1 MGVNEDEYWV
11 PEHVREWL
19 RSLGFSLPLE
29 DMESHIRAWDRWMRA
44 LGDFYDYR
52 DTDGVGRLYEVHRR
66 SIHPAMRVC
75 REWGS
80 LLLND
85 RTQVACAE
93 QTCTDWLAA
102 WMART
107 GFLASAQECVVRAF
121 GLETGAWALW
131 VDASAGE
138 VRVRRYDARMVVPL
152 TWDEEGVTECAFV
165 TRTFWRGR
173 AVDQVQLHLRGG
185 AGGSFFSPSESLGK
199 GASASSSR
207 LTDGGGEGTYR
218 IVTACFDRDGNRVEP
233 EGVCPVYDTGSVWP
247 TFSIVKPAVDNTRV
261 DMSPY
266 GQSVFAD
273 AVDAIQAVDL
283 CYDAM
288 MSEIDN
294 GKMRVFLSDVM
305 FDTERDGKGGR
316 VSIPF
321 GKADCTVF
329 RKVMSTEDTI
339 HEFAPTLRTEA
350 QARAFRV
357 ALQTLGVLCGFGI
370 NYFDLENVGYVKTAT
385 EVSADNSALM
395 RNIRRHERA
404 LEGAIAGICR
414 ALMAAERRLGV
425 ELPDEGLVR
434 VTFDDSI
441 ITDTTAEKRQDMD
454 EVAAG
459 LLEPWKYRRKWYGAV
474 GPWLAAAGGGG
485 AGWAASSLVRA
496 AGGAGRFP
504 SRARNG
510 AEAGGLRTT
519 LDGQRVVVGCGHL
532 GRRLRARRSSRSS
545 RDTGGKG
552 RLRYTV
558 LSLQILAEPLPWE
571 APSSPDPD
579 RGDLIPFRQPRYH
592 AARYAEDRGNL
603 GGLEKVAVAL
613 ERVGVHR
620 LSNFPR
626 LCSCRRK

>member
-1 MGVNEDEYWV
+1 MQGLDDEYWV
-11 PEHVREWL
+11 PEHVRAWL
-19 RSLGFSLPLE
+19 RGLGFSLPLE
-29 DMESHIRAWDRWMRA
+29 DMEPHIRAWDQWMRA

-52 DTDGVGRLYEVHRR
+52 DTDGVGRVYEVHRR

-85 RTQVACAE
+85 KTQVACDDQA
-93 QTCTDWLAA
+93 CADWLAA

-107 GFLASAQECVVRAF
+107 GFLVAAQECVVRAF
-121 GLETGAWALW
+121 GLGTGAWALW
-131 VDASAGE
+131 VDAGSRE

-165 TRTFWRGR
+165 TRAFWRGR
-173 AVDQVQLHLRGG
+173 AVDQVQLHLKGAGGGAEGAGG
-185 AGGSFFSPSESLGK
+185 AGAARSAGGAGAAGGAGLSPEGALGG
-199 GASASSSR
+199 GAGAVRSSR
-207 LTDGGGEGTYR
+207 PGSSPLESDGAEGTYR
-218 IVTACFDRDGNRVEP
+218 IVTACFDKDGNRVEP
-233 EGVCPVYDTGSVWP
+233 EGVCPVYETGSVWP
-247 TFSIVKPAVDNTRV
+247 TFAIVRPAVDNTRV

-305 FDTERDGKGGR
+305 FDVERDGKGGR

-339 HEFAPTLRTEA
+339 HEFAPALRTED

-357 ALQTLGVLCGFGI
+357 ALQTLGDLCGFGLD
-370 NYFDLENVGYVKTAT
+370 YFDLDKQGYLRTAT

-395 RNIRRHERA
+395 RNIRRHEHA

-414 ALMAAERRLGV
+414 ALLAVARGLGE
-425 ELPDEGLVR
+425 ELPDEGGIR

-441 ITDTTAEKRQDMD
+441 ISDTASDKRQDMD

-459 LLEPWKYRRKWYGAV
+459 LMQAWEYRAKWYGEDEGAARAAV
-474 GPWLAAAGGGG
+474 AAG
-485 AGWAASSLVRA
+485 
-496 AGGAGRFP
+496 
-504 SRARNG
+504 
-510 AEAGGLRTT
+510 
-519 LDGQRVVVGCGHL
+519 
-532 GRRLRARRSSRSS
+532 
-545 RDTGGKG
+545 
-552 RLRYTV
+552 
-558 LSLQILAEPLPWE
+558 
-571 APSSPDPD
+571 
-579 RGDLIPFRQPRYH
+579 
-592 AARYAEDRGNL
+592 
-603 GGLEKVAVAL
+603 KVAA
-613 ERVGVHR
+613 HR
-620 LSNFPR
+620 EGR
-626 LCSCRRK
+626 E

>member
-1 MGVNEDEYWV
+1 METGEVDYWV
-11 PEHVREWL
+11 PEHVRAWL
-19 RSLGFSLPLE
+19 RGLGFTLPLE
-29 DMESHIRAWDRWMRA
+29 DMEPHIRAWDGWMRA
-44 LGDFYDYR
+44 LGDFYDYK
-52 DTDGVGRLYEVHRR
+52 DTDGVGRVYEVHRR

-85 RTQVACAE
+85 RTQVACGDQA
-93 QTCTDWLAA
+93 CTDWLAA

-107 GFLASAQECVVRAF
+107 GFLAAAQECVVRAF
-121 GLETGAWALW
+121 GLGTGAWALW
-131 VDASAGE
+131 VDAGAGE

-152 TWDEEGVTECAFV
+152 TWDEEGVAECAFV
-165 TRTFWRGR
+165 TRAFWRGR
-173 AVDQVQLHLRGG
+173 AVDQVQLHLKGSGEEIFSGGG
-185 AGGSFFSPSESLGK
+185 ADGDGSFRVGPPS
-199 GASASSSR
+199 SA
-207 LTDGGGEGTYR
+207 GGGAETYR
-218 IVTACFDRDGNRVEP
+218 IVTACFDRDGNRIEP

-247 TFSIVKPAVDNTRV
+247 TFTLVKPAVDNTRV

-305 FDTERDGKGGR
+305 FDVERDGKGGR

-321 GKADCTVF
+321 GRQDCTVF

-339 HEFAPTLRTEA
+339 HEFAPALRTED

-357 ALQTLGVLCGFGI
+357 ALQTLGDLCGFGI

-395 RNIRRHERA
+395 RNIRRHEHA
-404 LEGAIAGICR
+404 LEGALAGICR
-414 ALMAAERRLGV
+414 ALLAASRRLGA
-425 ELPDEGLVR
+425 ELPDEGEVR

-459 LLEPWKYRRKWYGAV
+459 LMQGWEYRRKWYGEDE
-474 GPWLAAAGGGG
+474 AAARSRAGSGSSAPPVPPAPPGSGAQRGG
-485 AGWAASSLVRA
+485 ASRRDR
-496 AGGAGRFP
+496 AGR
-504 SRARNG
+504 
-510 AEAGGLRTT
+510 
-519 LDGQRVVVGCGHL
+519 
-532 GRRLRARRSSRSS
+532 
-545 RDTGGKG
+545 
-552 RLRYTV
+552 
-558 LSLQILAEPLPWE
+558 
-571 APSSPDPD
+571 
-579 RGDLIPFRQPRYH
+579 
-592 AARYAEDRGNL
+592 
-603 GGLEKVAVAL
+603 
-613 ERVGVHR
+613 
-620 LSNFPR
+620 
-626 LCSCRRK
+626 

>member
-1 MGVNEDEYWV
+1 MQGLDDEYWV

-19 RSLGFSLPLE
+19 RSLGFTLPLE
-29 DMESHIRAWDRWMRA
+29 DMEPHIRAWDRWMRA

-52 DTDGVGRLYEVHRR
+52 DTDGVGRVYEVHRR

-93 QTCTDWLAA
+93 QACTDWLAA

-121 GLETGAWALW
+121 GLGTGAWALW
-131 VDASAGE
+131 VDAGAGE

-165 TRTFWRGR
+165 TRAFWRGR

-185 AGGSFFSPSESLGK
+185 ADGTLFSPGESLG
-199 GASASSSR
+199 GASAAGSSR
-207 LTDGGGEGTYR
+207 LADDAGEGTYR

-233 EGVCPVYDTGSVWP
+233 EGVCPVYDTGSPWP
-247 TFSIVKPAVDNTRV
+247 TFALVKPAVDNTRV

-305 FDTERDGKGGR
+305 FDVERDGKGGR

-321 GKADCTVF
+321 GKGDCTVF

-339 HEFAPTLRTEA
+339 QEFAPALRTEA

-357 ALQTLGVLCGFGI
+357 ALQTLGDLCGFGI

-395 RNIRRHERA
+395 RNIRRHEHA

-414 ALMAAERRLGV
+414 ALLAVERRIGV
-425 ELPDEGLVR
+425 GLPDEGGIR

-459 LLEPWKYRRKWYGAV
+459 LMEPWEYRAKWHGEGEV
-474 GPWLAAAGGGG
+474 AARRGG
-485 AGWAASSLVRA
+485 ASGGSAASR
-496 AGGAGRFP
+496 GG
-504 SRARNG
+504 SD
-510 AEAGGLRTT
+510 GGN
-519 LDGQRVVVGCGHL
+519 
-532 GRRLRARRSSRSS
+532 
-545 RDTGGKG
+545 
-552 RLRYTV
+552 
-558 LSLQILAEPLPWE
+558 
-571 APSSPDPD
+571 
-579 RGDLIPFRQPRYH
+579 
-592 AARYAEDRGNL
+592 AARDGVPGRVRRRE
-603 GGLEKVAVAL
+603 
-613 ERVGVHR
+613 ERATAAPAR
-620 LSNFPR
+620 MR
-626 LCSCRRK
+626 